1 MRAANVEAG
10 TVEDMG
16 VDHSGGDIL
25 VAEQLLNGA
34 NIVAVLQQMC
44 GKTVPPRKS
53 FAHAVGVSGFLWR

>member
-1 MRAANVEAG
+1 MEAG

-34 NIVAVLQQMC
+34 NIVVVLQQMC
-44 GKTVPPRKS
+44 GKTVPKS
-53 FAHAVGVSGFLWR
+53 MAAGRFSDPGGPDG